1 MFASTTQEYY
11 RELGVPHQASRDEIK
26 AAFRRMAMH
35 WHPDRNK
42 ARNAEEIFKRI
53 KSAYEVLSDA
63 EKRRAYDAEFQPASA
78 QHAQHAHS
86 SRASQYYYGQTPPHS
101 PPHSEHHGDTWH
113 DPQAEAEYQTPHPR
127 KPEPTRKKGR
137 ELRRI
142 IEIPLEIAALGGCH
156 VVAMYMGHVCHTC
169 EGEGDVPATTCL
181 SCFGGG
187 RLRQSFGHWHSC
199 PDCKGTGKSR
209 KLCPD
214 CLGTGLAQRMRTLK
228 VSIPA
233 GIVEGTVIRLREAG
247 TESRSGGPRGD
258 ILFTI
263 RLAPHRRYQVDGRK
277 LYAEMHVDFV
287 TAWLGGKRRVR
298 TLHGRVDLCIPS
310 LRQGAKTLRLNGQ
323 GLTDVRN
330 GTPGDLLVRVSDG
343 LPEVAGYLCAS

>member
-1 MFASTTQEYY
+1 MFATMNQEHY
-11 RELGVPHQASRDEIK
+11 RELGVPRQASHDEIK

-42 ARNAEEIFKRI
+42 AGNAEEVFKRI
-53 KSAYEVLSDA
+53 KSAYEVLSDS
-63 EKRRAYDAEFQPASA
+63 ERRRAYDAESQPSRTP
-78 QHAQHAHS
+78 HSHS
-86 SRASQYYYGQTPPHS
+86 SRQAQYQSQYHYGQTPPR
-101 PPHSEHHGDTWH
+101 PEHQDWTSR
-113 DPQAEAEYQTPHPR
+113 DPWADAEYQPPPAR
-127 KPEPTRKKGR
+127 KPEPMRKKGR

-142 IEIPLEIAALGGCH
+142 IEIPLEIAAMGGTH

-169 EGEGDVPATTCL
+169 EGEGDVPASTCL

-187 RLRQSFGHWHSC
+187 RIRQPFGHWHAC
-199 PDCKGTGKSR
+199 PDCKGTGKSH

-247 TESRSGGPRGD
+247 TESRSHGPRGD

-263 RLAPHRRYQVDGRK
+263 KLAPHRRYRVERRDLR
-277 LYAEMHVDFV
+277 AELQVDFV
-287 TAWLGGKRRVR
+287 TAWIGGKLRVR
-298 TLHGRVDLCIPS
+298 TLHGRVDLSIPP
-310 LRQGAKTLRLNGQ
+310 LRQGARTLRLKGL
-323 GLTDVRN
+323 GLTDLRS
-330 GTPGDLLVRVSDG
+330 GSPGDLLVRVSDG
-343 LPEVAGYLCAS
+343 RPEVAGYLPAP